1 MEGLNTIGEVLEFAI
16 AREVDASEFY
26 MELAGRMQNPL
37 IRALFENLAEEELE
51 HKARLELELMKEG
64 MVARTEGRIARVEA
78 GDYFM
83 EGEIRGD
90 MELKDALL
98 MGAEKERRSFRFYTR
113 MAGIMTDE
121 SMIDTLMSLAEEEAR
136 HMVRFETEYDRLVPH
151 KK

>member
-16 AREVDASEFY
+16 AREVDASELY
-26 MELAGRMQNPL
+26 MELAGEVRNPL
-37 IRALFENLAEEELE
+37 TRVLFENLAEEELE
-51 HKARLELELMKEG
+51 HKGKLELELMKEG
-64 MVARTEGRIARVEA
+64 IVAKTEGMIARIEP

-83 EGEIRGD
+83 DGEIQGD

-98 MGAEKERRSFRFYTR
+98 LCVEKERRSFRFYAR

-121 SMIDTLMSLAEEEAR
+121 TMIETLISLAEEEAR

>member
-16 AREVDASEFY
+16 AREVDASELY
-26 MELAGRMQNPL
+26 MELAGEVRNPL
-37 IRALFENLAEEELE
+37 TRVLFENLAEEELE
-51 HKARLELELMKEG
+51 HKGKLELELMKEG
-64 MVARTEGRIARVEA
+64 IVAKTEGMIARVEA

-83 EGEIRGD
+83 EGEIRAD

-98 MGAEKERRSFRFYTR
+98 LCVEKERRSFRFYAR

-121 SMIDTLMSLAEEEAR
+121 TMIETLISLAEEEAR